1 MMTKGYYLLLQ
12 QLGVVVDKKEARLP
26 IKSVNSNVSCS
37 E

>member
-1 MMTKGYYLLLQ
+1 MMAKEYYFLLQ
-12 QLGVVVDKKEARLP
+12 QLGVVVDKIEARLP